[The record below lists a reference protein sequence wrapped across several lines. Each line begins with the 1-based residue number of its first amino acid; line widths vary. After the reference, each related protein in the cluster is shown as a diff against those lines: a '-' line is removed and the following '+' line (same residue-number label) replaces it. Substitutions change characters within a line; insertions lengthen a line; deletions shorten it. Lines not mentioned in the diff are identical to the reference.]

1 MDVATYCSRCQVAIA
16 SHPWEGCDQPSS
28 NSQPH
33 HVVANDVVPTR
44 RTSWTAREL
53 LSADFPE
60 PRFAVPNL
68 VPEGLTFFAGA
79 PKLGKS
85 WLALGLG
92 IAVASG
98 GRALGQIKVDAGDAL
113 YLALEDSPRRLKERL
128 GIVLN
133 GEECPEEFYFETEWP
148 RLGDGGAEKMAGW
161 LAEHP
166 GTRLVIVD
174 VFTRIRQREL
184 KRTDFY
190 QADYEASAALQAVA
204 TEYGVAIMCLYHT
217 RKAEASDFVETV
229 QGTFGLAAGA
239 DTILV
244 ARRGRGQAD
253 ATLHVTGRDIPD
265 QELALRFSAEART
278 WGLLGDAA
286 EYNLGETRRE
296 ILETVRAHGKLTP
309 KQLSE
314 VTDIAYENA
323 KKTMQRMANDGQ
335 LDTKSGTYS
344 LRTPVPGVPM
354 SPAEEVSRD
363 KGTVGTAF
371 LTEALDA

>member
-1 MDVATYCSRCQVAIA
+1 VSSIQTDASGRRFKVESNAWVPVDEEPAPAGVA
-16 SHPWEGCDQPSS
+16 
-28 NSQPH
+28 
-33 HVVANDVVPTR
+33 R
-44 RTSWTAREL
+44 RTSWSAREL
-53 LSADFPE
+53 LATDFPE

-98 GRALGQIKVDAGDAL
+98 GRALGQIKVDAGKTL
-113 YLALEDSPRRLKERL
+113 YLALEDSPRRLRDRL
-128 GIVLN
+128 GILLN
-133 GEECPEEFYFETEWP
+133 GDEGPEGLHFETEWA
-148 RLGDGGAEKMAGW
+148 RLGDGGAENLADW
-161 LAEHP
+161 LIANP
-166 GTRLVIVD
+166 DARLVVID
-174 VFTRIRQREL
+174 VFTRIRPREL

-204 TEYGVAIMCLYHT
+204 TEYGIAIMCIYHT

-253 ATLHVTGRDIPD
+253 AVLHVTGRDIPD
-265 QELALRFSAEART
+265 QELALRFSPEART
-278 WGLLGDAA
+278 WSLMGDAA
-286 EYNLGETRRE
+286 EYNIGETRRE
-296 ILETVRAHGKLTP
+296 VLETVRTHGSLTP
-309 KQLSE
+309 KQLSDLTE
-314 VTDIAYENA
+314 IPYENA

-335 LDTKSGTYS
+335 LDAKSGTYA
-344 LRTPVPGVPM
+344 LRTPVPGVPV
-354 SPAEEVSRD
+354 SPEESASGT
-363 KGTVGTAF
+363 KGQGGHRNYRESVPAG
-371 LTEALDA
+371 EDWG